1 MFDLSINVWIWKW
14 FLQNLNYF
22 PLLLLARSGVI
33 SGLNSPTLDQPEEM
47 SNHILVLC
55 VQAARQLRMFNLK
68 SSIKSENS
76 QNHSLVLED
85 KENCN
90 WWLGKLFI
98 WASVCWRWL
107 IVAHLPRN
115 VDFRLRP
122 PKFHHDRDA
131 ANEKI
136 WHHKSSSRCKYELS
150 WKSSKQF
157 S

>member
-1 MFDLSINVWIWKW
+1 MSI
-14 FLQNLNYF
+14 
-22 PLLLLARSGVI
+22 
-33 SGLNSPTLDQPEEM
+33 
-47 SNHILVLC
+47 HILVLC
-55 VQAARQLRMFNLK
+55 VQASRQLRMFNLK
-68 SSIKSENS
+68 SSIKSKNS

-85 KENCN
+85 KENWN

-98 WASVCWRWL
+98 RASVCWRWL

-136 WHHKSSSRCKYELS
+136 WHHKSYSRCKYELS

-157 S
+157 KLKNTLNWIVRATCFCWLNALVRRCRHSLIGTTGECFRLFAPC